1 MARDAQAITLV
12 TSPSARR
19 QLINTTASAAPCAT
33 SRRAAL
39 RAGRLIDLFV
49 DDETYVFARQ
59 LGAETI
65 VVAFNR
71 ENKQKQVVIPVEMT
85 LRPLIGDASARVQ
98 KGETTLTLPA
108 HTAVALRAF

>member
-1 MARDAQAITLV
+1 
-12 TSPSARR
+12 
-19 QLINTTASAAPCAT
+19 
-33 SRRAAL
+33 
-39 RAGRLIDLFV
+39 
-49 DDETYVFARQ
+49 VFARQ